1 MSRCEK
7 HDLEITSCADCR
19 PRPGQAQAT
28 AVFSPGP
35 GPWFVADYNGT
46 CSGCGEDI
54 VPDDE
59 IRADGLG
66 SWQRRECCSE
76 YLTGEAVS

>member
-7 HDLEITSCADCR
+7 HDLEIGSCADCR
-19 PRPGQAQAT
+19 PRPGQAKIT
-28 AVFSPGP
+28 AGASLPSEIGR
-35 GPWFVADYNGT
+35 WFVAAYYGT

-59 IRADGLG
+59 IGADGHGYWL
-66 SWQRRECCSE
+66 RRKCC
-76 YLTGEAVS
+76 GELAAVT